1 MTGNQH
7 LRWVAKPAI
16 WFLALL
22 PVAWLVWSIA
32 QKTLGPNPAETID
45 RFLGYWA
52 LVLLW
57 ITLMITPIRLLTGW
71 VSLSRFRRL
80 LGLFSF
86 FYAVLHLASYIVI
99 NQFFDWAAI
108 WEDILKRTYI
118 MFGVAGFFILAL
130 LAKTSTANMVKRLGG
145 QNWKRLHQ
153 CVYLAA
159 TLVAIHFIMIRKGFQ
174 LEPLIY
180 AGFLFLLLMSRLL
193 LRRKRKVTSPKS

>member
-1 MTGNQH
+1 MTANQH

-22 PVAWLVWSIA
+22 PVAWLGLSIG

-71 VSLSRFRRL
+71 VSLYRFRRL

-118 MFGVAGFFILAL
+118 MFGMAGFFILSL
-130 LAKTSTANMVKRLGG
+130 LAKTSTANMVKRLGA
-145 QNWKRLHQ
+145 QSWRRLHQ

-159 TLVAIHFIMIRKGFQ
+159 ILVAIHFIMIRKGFQ

>member
-1 MTGNQH
+1 MTANQH

-22 PVAWLVWSIA
+22 PVAWLGWSIA

-71 VSLSRFRRL
+71 VSLYRFRRL

-130 LAKTSTANMVKRLGG
+130 LAKTSTANMVKRLGA